1 MLLHSIDC
9 QCFTKAFFFVIEKR
23 IESEKQNNFRR
34 QTESGMIV
42 QGYVLYALS

>member
-9 QCFTKAFFFVIEKR
+9 QCFTKTLFFVIEKWM
-23 IESEKQNNFRR
+23 ESEKQNNFRR
-34 QTESGMIV
+34 QTERGMIV